1 MAISYNPLWKLLIDR
16 GISKTDLRISVG
28 MSTTT
33 LARMGKN
40 IPVGLDT
47 IEKICNTLH
56 CAVED
61 VVVITDSTL

>member
-1 MAISYNPLWKLLIDR
+1 MAISYNPLWKLLIDKAMSKSALR
-16 GISKTDLRISVG
+16 QATGISTVTLAKLGKNEYVG
-28 MSTTT
+28 ME
-33 LARMGKN
+33 
-40 IPVGLDT
+40 I